1 MKKLI
6 VVFVLLLSLISPSIS
21 EARGFSSGHSSFS
34 HSSSS
39 FRSHSTTTRSSS
51 YRSGYKAPS
60 SNVSRTKAYTRT
72 QSSNRGSFW
81 SHAAAFGAGT
91 FLGSMFHPFGGHYYG
106 QSYGFSMF
114 GVLIDI
120 LILFIIIRVIKGI
133 FSRRRY

>member
-6 VVFVLLLSLISPSIS
+6 VIFVLLFSFVAPSFS
-21 EARGFSSGHSSFS
+21 EARGFSGGHSSFS

-39 FRSHSTTTRSSS
+39 FGSHSTTRSSS

-60 SNVSRTKAYTRT
+60 SNVSRSRSYTQNR
-72 QSSNRGSFW
+72 SSSRGGFW

-114 GVLIDI
+114 GFLIDL
-120 LILFIIIRVIKGI
+120 LILFIIIKIIKSI